1 MTLLLENLQPINAS
15 IGFMLNTAAQ
25 ILTSGAYGILLGEMV
40 DPMWA
45 LGALLI
51 CIGTYLV
58 QNEDQK
64 DKKA

>member
-1 MTLLLENLQPINAS
+1 
-15 IGFMLNTAAQ
+15 MLNTAAQ
-25 ILTSGAYGILLGEMV
+25 IVTSGAYGILLGEMV

-64 DKKA
+64 DKNA